1 MDNRRHVFHRKS
13 REAMTDRRPLLRAI
27 FDAAVAAAHPDVV
40 LAAHLRPVPKG
51 RVICLAAGK
60 AAAAMA
66 AAAERHYL
74 DALEMEPSRLSGI
87 ATTRHG
93 HGVPT
98 RRIKVIEAGHPV
110 PDEAGLKGAEQSLH
124 LAGTAEADD
133 LLLVLLSGGGSA
145 NWIAPAQGVS
155 FAQKQHVTRALLRS
169 GAPIGEVNT
178 VRKHLSRIKG
188 GRLAR
193 AGQRAEVVTLAI
205 SDVPHDDASAI
216 ASGPTV
222 PDPTTLA
229 DARAIVA
236 KYGLAVD
243 DAIRRALDEPG
254 NESCK
259 PGDPAFARTQFE
271 LIARPKASLDAAIR
285 VARDAGYA
293 IVDLGAD
300 LEGEARTVAAD
311 HAQLALQAR
320 AKGQRVA
327 ILSGGELTVTVRGNG
342 RGGPNQEYALALA
355 GLLKDTPG
363 ISALAADTDG
373 ADGGA
378 GSATDPAGAMIDQ
391 STFAKMALLGLDPS
405 AYLDNNDA
413 TTFFEATGDLV
424 LTGPTLTN
432 VNDVRVIL
440 VDGA

>member
-1 MDNRRHVFHRKS
+1 
-13 REAMTDRRPLLRAI
+13 MTDRRPLLRAI

-40 LAAHLRPVPKG
+40 LSAHLRPVPKG
-51 RVICLAAGK
+51 RVIVLAAGK

-66 AAAERHYL
+66 AAAEHHYL
-74 DALEMEPSRLSGI
+74 DALEMDPSRLSGI

-98 RRIKVIEAGHPV
+98 RRIKVVEAGHPV
-110 PDEAGLKGAEQSLH
+110 PDEAGLRGAEESLQ
-124 LAGTAEADD
+124 LAQQADADD

-145 NWIAPAQGVS
+145 NWIAPVRGVS
-155 FAQKQHVTRALLRS
+155 FLQKQQVTRALLRS

-193 AGQRAEVVTLAI
+193 AGKLAEIVTLAI
-205 SDVPHDDASAI
+205 SDVPHDDPSAI

-222 PDPTTLA
+222 PDTTTLA

-236 KYGLAVD
+236 KYGLDID
-243 DAIRRALDEPG
+243 DAVRRALDDAG

-259 PGDPAFARTQFE
+259 PGDAAFARARYE
-271 LIARPKASLDAAIR
+271 LIARPKASLDAAIKL
-285 VARDAGYA
+285 AKDAGYA

-300 LEGEARTVAAD
+300 LEGEARHVAAE
-311 HAQLALQAR
+311 HARLALQAR
-320 AKGQRVA
+320 AQGSRTA
-327 ILSGGELTVTVRGNG
+327 ILSGGELTVTVRGHG

-355 GLLKDTPG
+355 DLLKDRQG

-378 GSATDPAGAMIDQ
+378 GSATDPAGAIIDGT
-391 STFAKMALLGLDPS
+391 TFAKMKSLGLDLKT
-405 AYLDNNDA
+405 YLDNNDA

-424 LTGPTLTN
+424 QTGPTLTN

-440 VDGA
+440 VDGV

>member
-1 MDNRRHVFHRKS
+1 MCWATGPGARGGGSGAESRSAHWGTPSPRRRGTPAGVFFCADWMDNRVSRLHSGS
-13 REAMTDRRPLLRAI
+13 RETMTDRRPLLRAI

-40 LAAHLRPVPKG
+40 LSAHLRPAPKG

-60 AAAAMA
+60 GAAAMA

-74 DALEMEPSRLSGI
+74 DALEFDPAKLSGI

-98 RRIKVIEAGHPV
+98 RRIRVVEAGHPV
-110 PDEAGLKGAEQSLH
+110 PDEAGLKAADDTLR
-124 LAGTAEADD
+124 LATEATADD

-145 NWIAPAQGVS
+145 NSIAPVEGIS
-155 FAQKQHVTRALLRS
+155 FAQKQQVTRPLLRS
-169 GAPIGEVNT
+169 GAPIGEINT

-193 AGQRAEVVTLAI
+193 AGSRAAEIVTLAI
-205 SDVPHDDASAI
+205 SDVPHDDPSAI

-229 DARAIVA
+229 DARALVA
-236 KYGLAVD
+236 KYNLAVD
-243 DAIRRALDEPG
+243 DAVRRALDDPN

-259 PGDPAFARTQFE
+259 PGDPPFARAQFE
-271 LIARPKASLDAAIR
+271 LIARPRASLDAAVRI
-285 VARDAGYA
+285 AKDAGYA
-293 IVDLGAD
+293 VIDLGAD
-300 LEGEARTVAAD
+300 IEGEARDVAAA
-311 HAQLALQAR
+311 HAQLALKAR
-320 AKGQRVA
+320 SEGKRTA

-355 GLLKDTPG
+355 GLLQSTSG

-378 GSATDPAGAMIDQ
+378 GSADDPAGAMIGQ
-391 STFAKMALLGLDPS
+391 STFARMK
-405 AYLDNNDA
+405 
-413 TTFFEATGDLV
+413 
-424 LTGPTLTN
+424 
-432 VNDVRVIL
+432 
-440 VDGA
+440 

>member
-1 MDNRRHVFHRKS
+1 
-13 REAMTDRRPLLRAI
+13 MTDRRPLLRAI
-27 FDAAVAAAHPDVV
+27 YDAAVAAAHPDVV

-60 AAAAMA
+60 GAAAMA

-74 DALEMEPSRLSGI
+74 DALEMEPSRLTGI

-98 RRIKVIEAGHPV
+98 RRIRVIEAGHPV
-110 PDEAGLKGAEQSLH
+110 PDEAGLKGADDSLK
-124 LAGTAEADD
+124 LAAEATADD

-145 NWIAPAQGVS
+145 NWIAPVDGIT
-155 FAQKQHVTRALLRS
+155 FAQKQQVTRALLRS
-169 GAPIGEVNT
+169 GAPIGEINT

-193 AGQRAEVVTLAI
+193 AGRAAEIVTLAI
-205 SDVPHDDASAI
+205 SDVPCDDPSAI

-229 DARAIVA
+229 DARALVA
-236 KYGLAVD
+236 KYGLQID
-243 DAIRRALDEPG
+243 DAIRRALDDPG

-259 PGDPAFARTQFE
+259 PGDPAFARAHFE
-271 LIARPKASLDAAIR
+271 LIARPKASLEAAIGK
-285 VARDAGYA
+285 ASEAGYA

-300 LEGEARTVAAD
+300 LEGEARSVAAD

-320 AKGQRVA
+320 TAGKRVA

-355 GLLKDTPG
+355 GLLRNTSG
-363 ISALAADTDG
+363 ISALAGDTDG

-391 STFAKMALLGLDPS
+391 NTFAKMASLGLDAG

-413 TTFFEATGDLV
+413 TA
-424 LTGPTLTN
+424 
-432 VNDVRVIL
+432 
-440 VDGA
+440 

>member
-1 MDNRRHVFHRKS
+1 
-13 REAMTDRRPLLRAI
+13 MTDRRPLLRAI

-40 LAAHLRPVPKG
+40 LSAHLRPAPRGK
-51 RVICLAAGK
+51 VICLAAGK
-60 AAAAMA
+60 GAAAMA

-74 DALEMEPSRLSGI
+74 DALGLDPVRLTGL

-98 RRIKVIEAGHPV
+98 RRIRVVEAGHPV
-110 PDEAGLKGAEQSLH
+110 PDEAGLKAADETLRLAAE
-124 LAGTAEADD
+124 ATADD

-145 NWIAPAQGVS
+145 NWIAPAEGVS
-155 FAQKQHVTRALLRS
+155 FAQKQQVNRALLRS
-169 GAPIGEVNT
+169 GAPIGEMNI

-193 AGQRAEVVTLAI
+193 AGQRAAEIVTLAI
-205 SDVPHDDASAI
+205 SDVPHDDPSAI

-222 PDPTTLA
+222 PDPSTLA
-229 DARAIVA
+229 DARALVA
-236 KYGLAVD
+236 KYNLTVD
-243 DAIRRALDEPG
+243 DAIRRALEDPG

-259 PGDPAFARTQFE
+259 PGDGAFARAQFE
-271 LIARPKASLDAAIR
+271 MIAKPKASLDAAIK
-285 VARDAGYA
+285 VAKDAGYEV
-293 IVDLGAD
+293 IGLGAD
-300 LEGEARTVAAD
+300 LEGEARDVAAD
-311 HAQLALQAR
+311 HARLALKAR
-320 AKGQRVA
+320 SEGKRIA

-355 GLLKDTPG
+355 DLLKDTPG
-363 ISALAADTDG
+363 IVALAADTDG

-378 GSATDPAGAMIDQ
+378 GSATDPAGAVIDQ
-391 STFAKMALLGLDPS
+391 TTFAKMKSLGLDAA
-405 AYLDNNDA
+405 AYLANNDA
-413 TTFFEATGDLV
+413 TAFFSATGDLL

-440 VDGA
+440 VDPA

>member
-1 MDNRRHVFHRKS
+1 
-13 REAMTDRRPLLRAI
+13 MTDRRSFLRSI

-40 LAAHLRPVPKG
+40 LAAHLRPAPKG
-51 RVICLAAGK
+51 RVICLCAGK
-60 AAAAMA
+60 GAGAMA

-74 DALEMEPSRLSGI
+74 DELKLDPSRLVGL

-110 PDEAGLKGAEQSLH
+110 PDEAGLKAADDTLRLAAE
-124 LAGTAEADD
+124 ATADD
-133 LLLVLLSGGGSA
+133 LLLVLLTGGGSA
-145 NWIAPAQGVS
+145 NWIAPVEGVT
-155 FAQKQHVTRALLRS
+155 FAQKQQVNRALLRS
-169 GAPIGEVNT
+169 GAPIGEMNV

-193 AGQRAEVVTLAI
+193 AGQHAAEIVTLAI
-205 SDVPHDDASAI
+205 SDVPHDDPSAI

-229 DARAIVA
+229 DARALVA
-236 KYGLAVD
+236 RYNLSID
-243 DAIRRALDEPG
+243 DAVRRALDDPA

-259 PGDPAFARTQFE
+259 PGDAAFARATFE
-271 LIARPKASLDAAIR
+271 LLAKPKASIDAAVK
-285 VARDAGYA
+285 VAQHAGYETVA
-293 IVDLGAD
+293 LGAD
-300 LEGEARTVAAD
+300 LEGEAREVAAE
-311 HAQLALQAR
+311 HARLALKAR
-320 AKGQRVA
+320 SEGKRVA
-327 ILSGGELTVTVRGNG
+327 IISGGELTVTVRGSG

-355 GLLKDTPG
+355 GLLKDTPDV
-363 ISALAADTDG
+363 SALAADTDG

-378 GSATDPAGAMIDQ
+378 GSATDPAGAVIDQ
-391 STFAKMALLGLDPS
+391 ATFAKMKSIGLDPK
-405 AYLDNNDA
+405 AYLENNDA
-413 TTFFEATGDLV
+413 TGFFAQTGDLL

-440 VDGA
+440 VD